1 MYLDSIK
8 LENLRTFVSTTVDLV
23 HPETDFTRVD
33 KAGGLLLPQP
43 RLPNVNLLLG
53 DNGSGKTTLLRAVAL
68 AGFGPAVSDV
78 KVQENY
84 LVRNLPGQS
93 SRPPRAEK
101 ERWPEASIRASFLLH
116 EQDGPPGKKI
126 ESAVTVVRRGELE
139 GLHFRGES
147 SPAWERIFESKNDAF
162 FMVGYGAT
170 RRVERGESFDMG
182 ARTKSRFLRAQRVQG
197 VFEDSFSLI
206 PLTYWLPKLK
216 TENPGR
222 YKQVVNL
229 INRLLGPGHYRFT
242 GETDRGDYLF
252 EKGRMRVPFLSMSDG
267 YRAFL
272 GWVADLLYHI
282 CYGCPSGKKLV
293 ENAGIVMVDEIDLH
307 LHPRW
312 QMDVIA
318 TIAKALPRMQFIFTS
333 HSPLVAGSLEWMNII
348 ALKASPKLITSA
360 QRLRQRIH
368 GLDADQVLLTDFF
381 GLSSTRAAAKE
392 DRLNALTLKARQGDE
407 EAAKEIVLEMS
418 RGMEAAR

>member
-1 MYLDSIK
+1 MYLDSIT
-8 LENLRTFVSTTVDLV
+8 LGNLRTFVDTTVELV

-33 KAGGLLLPQP
+33 KAGDRVLPPP

-53 DNGSGKTTLLRAVAL
+53 DNGSGKTTLLRAIAL

-78 KVQENY
+78 RVQENY
-84 LVRNLPGQS
+84 LVRNLPGQGS
-93 SRPPRAEK
+93 KPSRAK
-101 ERWPEASIRASFLLH
+101 GGSWPEASIRASFLLH
-116 EQDGPPGKKI
+116 EQDGPPGQKT
-126 ESAVTVVRRGELE
+126 ESAVGIVRRGELE
-139 GLHFRGES
+139 GFHFRGES
-147 SPAWERIFESKNDAF
+147 SPHWERIFESKNDAF

-197 VFEDSFSLI
+197 LFEESFSLI
-206 PLTYWLPKLK
+206 PLTFWLPQLK
-216 TENPGR
+216 AENPGR
-222 YKQVVNL
+222 HKQVVDL
-229 INRLLGPGHYRFT
+229 VNRFLGSGHYRFS
-242 GETDRGDYLF
+242 GEMDRGDYLF
-252 EKGRMRVPFLSMSDG
+252 EKGKVRVPFLALSDG

-272 GWVADLLYHI
+272 GWVADLLYHV
-282 CYGCPSGKKLV
+282 CYGCPHGKKLV

-307 LHPRW
+307 LHPKW

-348 ALKASPKLITSA
+348 ALKASPRLVTSA

-392 DRLNALTLKARQGDE
+392 DRLDALTRKAREGDE
-407 EAAKEIVLEMS
+407 EAAKQVVLEMS